1 MTAGS
6 WNTHLV
12 GCCWATCCSGL
23 PNTGASN
30 SISCA
35 ATRITSTALVLW
47 TALCSAPSSPAEK
60 GSVVLITTGQI
71 LEVLQKVVD
80 PELGHNIVELGMVR
94 DLAIHPGGDVSFTL
108 ALTIPTCPMKDHMA
122 FNARQLLTTLSDVN
136 KVEITFGEM
145 TEEERKNAFSMARP
159 IPPKLNAFNKIGK
172 VIAVMSGK
180 GGVGKSSLTALLAV
194 MLARGGKKVGIL
206 DADVTG
212 PSIPKLFGL
221 PAGGL
226 RGSAQG
232 ILPAITP
239 LGIRIVST
247 NLLVPEEDTAVIW
260 RGPLISGTIQQFY
273 NEVLWGKLDVL
284 LVDLPPGT
292 ADAAITVIKNLPLS
306 GALLVTSP
314 QQLAALVVRKA
325 VHMLQSLDIPVLGLI
340 ENFSYYRDP
349 QTGVIHEIFG
359 PSHAGEIAEL
369 TGTSL

>member
-1 MTAGS
+1 M
-6 WNTHLV
+6 
-12 GCCWATCCSGL
+12 
-23 PNTGASN
+23 
-30 SISCA
+30 
-35 ATRITSTALVLW
+35 
-47 TALCSAPSSPAEK
+47 
-60 GSVVLITTGQI
+60 ITTGQI
-71 LEVLQKVVD
+71 LEMLQKVVD

-94 DLAIHPGGDVSFTL
+94 DLVIRAGGEVSFTL
-108 ALTIPTCPMKDHMA
+108 ALTITTCPMKDHMA
-122 FNARQLLTTLSDVN
+122 FNARQLLTTLPDVN
-136 KVEITFGEM
+136 KVDITFGEM
-145 TEEERKNAFSMARP
+145 TDEERKNAFSMARP

-194 MLARGGKKVGIL
+194 MLARSGKKVGIL

-349 QTGVIHEIFG
+349 QTGAIHEIFG
-359 PSHAGEIAEL
+359 PSHAGEIEEL
-369 TGTSL
+369 TRTSLQLRLAIDPALTGLCDAGRIEQADTTALDPLLALFLPASTAASNNN

>member
-1 MTAGS
+1 MT
-6 WNTHLV
+6 
-12 GCCWATCCSGL
+12 
-23 PNTGASN
+23 
-30 SISCA
+30 
-35 ATRITSTALVLW
+35 
-47 TALCSAPSSPAEK
+47 
-60 GSVVLITTGQI
+60 TTGQI
-71 LEVLQKVVD
+71 LEALQKVVD
-80 PELGHNIVELGMVR
+80 PELGHNIVELGMVH
-94 DLAIHPGGDVSFTL
+94 DLAIRPDGEVSFTL
-108 ALTIPTCPMKDHMA
+108 ALTISTCPMKEHMA
-122 FNARQLLTTLSDVN
+122 FHARQLLTTLPDVS
-136 KVEITFGEM
+136 KVEIIFGEM
-145 TEEERKNAFSMARP
+145 NDQERKKAFSMARP

-194 MLARGGKKVGIL
+194 MLARSGKKVGIL
-206 DADVTG
+206 DADITG

-247 NLLVPEEDTAVIW
+247 NLMVPEEDTAVIW
-260 RGPLISGTIQQFY
+260 RGPMISGTIQQFY

-325 VHMLQSLDIPVLGLI
+325 FHMLQSLDIPVLGLI

-349 QTGVIHEIFG
+349 QTGVVHEIFG
-359 PSHAGEIAEL
+359 PSHADEIADL
-369 TGTSL
+369 TGTSLQRLAIDPRLTTLCDAGRIEQADTNALEPLLDLLFPASTAISKNT